1 MKKKLKVEKPFLVG
15 LAYKIHPSL
24 GKLYEASPRFFNDGI
39 VELLCLIILNVFL
52 FFLTTFGIVGL
63 SLVIV
68 NLCIVTPITFCLK
81 YFLHKTWVW
90 KQNDEGKHR
99 GPSTK

>member
-52 FFLTTFGIVGL
+52 FFLTTFGIVGFG
-63 SLVIV
+63 LVIL
-68 NLCIVTPITFCLK
+68 NLCIVTPITFCIK
-81 YFLHKTWVW
+81 YFLYKKWVW
-90 KQNDEGKHR
+90 KQNDEGK
-99 GPSTK
+99 PNSSKLK